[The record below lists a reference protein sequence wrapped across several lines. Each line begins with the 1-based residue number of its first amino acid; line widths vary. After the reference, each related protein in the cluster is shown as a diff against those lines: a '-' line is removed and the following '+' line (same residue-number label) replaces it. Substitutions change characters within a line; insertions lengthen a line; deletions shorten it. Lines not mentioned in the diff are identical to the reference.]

1 MWTAF
6 PLHPE
11 TPEEGRSLSDLFA
24 GRWEEYNQMRAHF
37 KQVAAEEGL
46 PLGDREVT
54 YNSRLAQELGKWA
67 ESHGVGDAFH
77 DEVFRAYF
85 VHGKNIAET
94 SVLADLAGAVGLS
107 GDAALKVLEERTFQ
121 EPVDKD
127 WVRSRQMGIT
137 AVPTFMMNQE
147 GLVGAQP
154 YNVMEEFVRANLPN
168 FVKS

>member
-11 TPEEGRSLSDLFA
+11 TPEEGRSLSELFA
-24 GRWEEYNQMRAHF
+24 SRLEEYNQMRVHF
-37 KQVAAEEGL
+37 MQVAAAEGL
-46 PLGDREVT
+46 PMGDREMT

-67 ESHGVGDAFH
+67 ESNGVGDAFH

-85 VHGKNIAET
+85 VDGKNIANH
-94 SVLADLAGAVGLS
+94 SVLTDLASAVGLS
-107 GDAALKVLEERTFQ
+107 GEAALKVLEGRTFQ

-137 AVPTFMMNQE
+137 AVPTFVMNNE

-154 YNVMEEFVRANLPN
+154 YPVMEEFVRTHLPTT
-168 FVKS
+168 